1 MQYKYDSVVLFRAEF
16 TNALNSADFHKF
28 TLNQP
33 ALAKY
38 VIEHAYS
45 VIQQYGYIWPN
56 IVAFAKNYAGVID
69 HYTHDNL
76 DIQAKWAMHARLVRS
91 FSIGA

>member
-1 MQYKYDSVVLFRAEF
+1 MLFKYTTSIQFGQDF
-16 TNALNSADFHKF
+16 TNALNSDEFNQF
-28 TLNQP
+28 TRNQP

-45 VIQQYGYIWPN
+45 VIQQYGYIWDN
-56 IVAFAKNYAGVID
+56 IVSFAKNYAGVID